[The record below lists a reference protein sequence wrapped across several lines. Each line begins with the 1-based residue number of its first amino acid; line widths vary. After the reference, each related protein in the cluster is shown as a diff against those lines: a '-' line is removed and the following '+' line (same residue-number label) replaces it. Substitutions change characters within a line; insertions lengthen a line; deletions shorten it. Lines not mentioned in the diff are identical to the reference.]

1 VKPVVALAGLAG
13 LCGTLVACG
22 ASPPP
27 PPQVTAP
34 KPVAAIPAVATSK
47 PAAPAPPAAGP
58 APATAGPG
66 QAAPRPAPLTTGPAP
81 TAPGPALAA
90 PSPAPGA
97 PGPAPVAPGPA
108 QAAPGP
114 APLTAGSAPLV
125 PLPTV
130 PTSDGPGYDPKGR
143 RDPFVSLELSGGAK
157 GLQVSTTKLTG
168 IVRSAR
174 TTLALVETPDGIGYI
189 LRPGDT
195 LGDGRLLEIGA
206 DNVVFT
212 VSATPGSISNRVVL
226 KLAAN

>member
-1 VKPVVALAGLAG
+1 MKPVVALAGLAG

-22 ASPPP
+22 GSPPP
-27 PPQVTAP
+27 APQVTAP
-34 KPVAAIPAVATSK
+34 KPVAAIPAVVTPKPAAAAPAPAAPG
-47 PAAPAPPAAGP
+47 PAAPAPAPASAAPPSPASGPSAPAAPAPAAPALAPAALAPAAAGP
-58 APATAGPG
+58 AP
-66 QAAPRPAPLTTGPAP
+66 
-81 TAPGPALAA
+81 
-90 PSPAPGA
+90 
-97 PGPAPVAPGPA
+97 
-108 QAAPGP
+108 
-114 APLTAGSAPLV
+114 LV
-125 PLPTV
+125 TLPTV
-130 PTSDGPGYDPKGR
+130 PTSDAPGYDPKGR

-174 TTLALVETPDGIGYI
+174 ATLALVETPDGIGYI
-189 LRPGDT
+189 LRAGDT

>member
-1 VKPVVALAGLAG
+1 MKPVVALAGLAG

-81 TAPGPALAA
+81 TVPGPALAA
-90 PSPAPGA
+90 PSPAPG
-97 PGPAPVAPGPA
+97 APGPA

>member
-1 VKPVVALAGLAG
+1 MPTTSTVRSTGRCSRGATVTGTALGAVLA
-13 LCGTLVACG
+13 
-22 ASPPP
+22 
-27 PPQVTAP
+27 
-34 KPVAAIPAVATSK
+34 
-47 PAAPAPPAAGP
+47 
-58 APATAGPG
+58 
-66 QAAPRPAPLTTGPAP
+66 
-81 TAPGPALAA
+81 
-90 PSPAPGA
+90 
-97 PGPAPVAPGPA
+97 
-108 QAAPGP
+108 
-114 APLTAGSAPLV
+114 LTAGSAPLV